1 MSAYTDEDIEKIFT
15 EFEIRPTAHRLA
27 LLKYISH
34 SKLPMPASR
43 IVEMMKKKYAMDQAT
58 VYRALAILCD
68 AQALLKID
76 VNGVS
81 HYEMNFGEN
90 AIILAC
96 TKCGALDKIYK
107 VPIDDIIKKANKQS
121 RKFATVNHINMR
133 LYGLCKSCYK

>member
-1 MSAYTDEDIEKIFT
+1 MSAYTDEDIYQIFAD
-15 EFEIRPTAHRLA
+15 FEVRVTTHRLA

-43 IVEMMKKKYAMDQAT
+43 IVEMMKKKYDMDQAT
-58 VYRALAILCD
+58 VYRALAVLCE

-76 VNGVS
+76 VNGIS

-90 AIILAC
+90 AIVLAC
-96 TKCGALDKIYK
+96 TQCGALDKIYK
-107 VPIDDIIKKANKQS
+107 VPIDDIIKKANKNS

-133 LYGLCKSCYK
+133 LYGLCKGCYK